1 MNPARPRA
9 AGTSTGRAPAAPA
22 GSSLATVPRASRLGP
37 RPGGMGVRRFFDV
50 LATQA
55 FLTPLLFVFLALFVV
70 PLGASVFLS
79 FTNFNGY
86 STNFHFVGFSNYSS
100 VLTNPQILGGLTFT
114 VMYAVATT
122 VAVTVLAIPLAVVF
136 NRRFFGRNFVRAALF
151 FPAVPS
157 LLVLGLVWAYIF
169 APISSGVINSV
180 LHTLFGMNPVLW
192 LAEDRL
198 AQLSVIIVGVW
209 AQTGWHAVLY
219 LAYLQSVPRD
229 YYDAA
234 VVDGASSPQQ
244 FFRITLPLL
253 APAMTVSVVLLITGG
268 LRVYE
273 LPLSMTGG
281 GGPGYSTYT
290 VTQNI
295 LLYGVSDG
303 QYGPGSALSVL
314 FLVLVATTFVVVLS
328 ALRWREARLR

>member
-1 MNPARPRA
+1 
-9 AGTSTGRAPAAPA
+9 
-22 GSSLATVPRASRLGP
+22 
-37 RPGGMGVRRFFDV
+37 
-50 LATQA
+50 
-55 FLTPLLFVFLALFVV
+55 
-70 PLGASVFLS
+70 
-79 FTNFNGY
+79 
-86 STNFHFVGFSNYSS
+86 
-100 VLTNPQILGGLTFT
+100 
-114 VMYAVATT
+114 
-122 VAVTVLAIPLAVVF
+122 
-136 NRRFFGRNFVRAALF
+136 
-151 FPAVPS
+151 
-157 LLVLGLVWAYIF
+157 
-169 APISSGVINSV
+169 
-180 LHTLFGMNPVLW
+180 
-192 LAEDRL
+192 
-198 AQLSVIIVGVW
+198 
-209 AQTGWHAVLY
+209 VLY

>member
-1 MNPARPRA
+1 M
-9 AGTSTGRAPAAPA
+9 
-22 GSSLATVPRASRLGP
+22 
-37 RPGGMGVRRFFDV
+37 DV

-55 FLTPLLFVFLALFVV
+55 FLTPLLFVFLALFLV

-86 STNFHFVGFSNYSS
+86 TTNFHFVGFANYSS
-100 VLTNPQILGGLTFT
+100 VLTNPQILGGLSFT
-114 VMYAVATT
+114 IIYAVATT
-122 VAVTVLAIPLAVVF
+122 AVVTVLAIPLAVVL
-136 NRRFFGRNFVRAALF
+136 NRRFFGRNFARAALF

-219 LAYLQSVPRD
+219 LAYLQSVPGD
-229 YYDAA
+229 YYDSAEI
-234 VVDGASSPQQ
+234 DGASSPQQ

-253 APAMTVSVVLLITGG
+253 APAMTVSVVLLITSG

-273 LPLSMTGG
+273 LPLAITGG
-281 GGPGYSTYT
+281 GGAPGGPGYSTYT

-295 LLYGVSDG
+295 LLYGVSNG